1 MVDSAK
7 QYFIKTFLWCLR
19 RPIGIWLVL
28 LFSINSVL
36 GALTAIYTNSE
47 QMISLMGLAQF
58 TQILIP
64 HLLPVLTCITAG
76 LLALFMKK
84 ESIFMFLIYFAIYI
98 FYAFKIGFND
108 PNLNLAGAIQSLL
121 CVVVI
126 TYLVYLKKL
135 GRLK

>member
-1 MVDSAK
+1 
-7 QYFIKTFLWCLR
+7 
-19 RPIGIWLVL
+19 
-28 LFSINSVL
+28 
-36 GALTAIYTNSE
+36 
-47 QMISLMGLAQF
+47 MISLMGLAQF